1 MRRSLSL
8 DVDAAADV
16 RDGCG
21 SRGRDQA
28 PAVSHGRCLLG
39 ENSLGGPVAA
49 CRFFG
54 RHGTGLGDLLQGRDG
69 SAERCAGG
77 LAAWL
82 PELTG
87 AALVG
92 ALAAGSPVDDCGAAA
107 VASLGVVGFVGR
119 SFGATEDIDE
129 MDIMWPIFLGMR
141 SGRAHA
147 R

>member
-1 MRRSLSL
+1 MRLPTSATAALS
-8 DVDAAADV
+8 
-16 RDGCG
+16 
-21 SRGRDQA
+21 
-28 PAVSHGRCLLG
+28 AV
-39 ENSLGGPVAA
+39 
-49 CRFFG
+49 
-54 RHGTGLGDLLQGRDG
+54 
-69 SAERCAGG
+69 

-92 ALAAGSPVDDCGAAA
+92 ALAAGSPVDDCGVAA
-107 VASLGVVGFVGR
+107 VVSLGVVGFVGR